1 MKTILVVDDE
11 LGSAEV
17 LSLILEEEGYRAFCA
32 VNGQLALIQARDVV
46 PDLVIVDYMMPLMN
60 GAEFARALRADPQF
74 ANTKIV
80 LNSGLPEVAIRD
92 QLDTLLDEA
101 ARSEMNLREA
111 LTFLA
116 EREIARRDARRI
128 GMATVLLPFGIKFH
142 DDDIMQ
148 PPLLQRLQ
156 HGLIVKPRI
165 GPHATHPNVAGQPR
179 QHLADKLR
187 RLIRASAAEDIPR
200 RLRSSA
206 PGCPRTECS
215 IPEASWLHQN
225 LY

>member
-74 ANTKIV
+74 AGTRII

-92 QLDTLLDEA
+92 HFDGYDAFLRKPFKVETLLELVQ
-101 ARSEMNLREA
+101 R
-111 LTFLA
+111 F
-116 EREIARRDARRI
+116 I
-128 GMATVLLPFGIKFH
+128 G
-142 DDDIMQ
+142 
-148 PPLLQRLQ
+148 R
-156 HGLIVKPRI
+156 
-165 GPHATHPNVAGQPR
+165 
-179 QHLADKLR
+179 
-187 RLIRASAAEDIPR
+187 
-200 RLRSSA
+200 
-206 PGCPRTECS
+206 
-215 IPEASWLHQN
+215 
-225 LY
+225 